1 MPDPAWQQNGFRK
14 GDETPPQEQFL
25 GQFLDENGSDS
36 ETTNQLLHIKQ
47 KLLLFLCNDV
57 YTIKGNRY
65 TLGTRYRYFG
75 FLLST
80 VPLLLITGPDSG
92 PAITRT
98 EIKPHSLTQSQIWQY
113 INTFLWILVN
123 MNINILWILIIPNM
137 RGAFLWK
144 WYILQNIHNILQNV
158 FFSTLF
164 LGIISTLF
172 FRKISKLLN
181 RITSILL
188 KPSNLF

>member
-1 MPDPAWQQNGFRK
+1 MTHSTFAAVAR
-14 GDETPPQEQFL
+14 L
-25 GQFLDENGSDS
+25 
-36 ETTNQLLHIKQ
+36 
-47 KLLLFLCNDV
+47 LLLFLCNDV

-65 TLGTRYRYFG
+65 TLGTRNRYFG
-75 FLLST
+75 FLLSP
-80 VPLLLITGPDSG
+80 VPLLLILGPDSG

-144 WYILQNIHNILQNV
+144 WSIFQNVHNILQNSS
-158 FFSTLF
+158 FFKT
-164 LGIISTLF
+164 I
-172 FRKISKLLN
+172 FRNNLN
-181 RITSILL
+181 TILQKNL
-188 KPSNLF
+188 KTIEQNNLNTIKT

>member
-1 MPDPAWQQNGFRK
+1 MTHSTFAAVAR
-14 GDETPPQEQFL
+14 L
-25 GQFLDENGSDS
+25 
-36 ETTNQLLHIKQ
+36 
-47 KLLLFLCNDV
+47 LLLFLCNDV

-65 TLGTRYRYFG
+65 TLGTRNRYFG
-75 FLLST
+75 FLLSP
-80 VPLLLITGPDSG
+80 VPLLLILGPDSG

-137 RGAFLWK
+137 RGTFLWK
-144 WYILQNIHNILQNV
+144 WSILQNIYRIFTIFFRTV

-164 LGIISTLF
+164 LGVISTLF